1 MASSADG
8 KRQAIV
14 ELQGRQAGDAAASR
28 LSAQVRDLL
37 NQGYEY
43 VLLNVGQLTYID
55 SVLLGAV
62 VQAHVAAIRS
72 GARVGILNAT
82 KRFRE
87 LLATTRLNRIIE
99 IVEAKQDGGP
109 DAQ

>member
-1 MASSADG
+1 MTSSADG
-8 KRQAIV
+8 KRQAVV
-14 ELQGRQAGDAAASR
+14 ELEGRQEGAAAASR

-72 GARVGILNAT
+72 GARLGILNAT

-87 LLATTRLNRIIE
+87 LLATTRLNRVIE
-99 IVEAKQDGGP
+99 VVETKEEGGP
-109 DAQ
+109 EVH